1 MATTR
6 LIYPPTM
13 KWTEED
19 ERKYAHILSDDPPP
33 VEVVSPERDERKLD
47 AMPRT
52 VVNIGTRNGVTTKVH
67 FQDNESIIERQWD
80 AEPFLKAAAEQ
91 RANNQGR
98 TLGDSFESYGI
109 MPPAIMGQAIAEGWI
124 DDGDRV
130 DKWFRENPALSASL
144 ISIMTRWSI
153 GSMLSCTARSY
164 ALTAIWS
171 CERLTSRIS
180 ASIRLRPIRSR
191 RI

>member
-80 AEPFLKAAAEQ
+80 AERSWGKRLP
-91 RANNQGR
+91 RAGSTTANGSTSGSGKTR
-98 TLGDSFESYGI
+98 H
-109 MPPAIMGQAIAEGWI
+109 
-124 DDGDRV
+124 
-130 DKWFRENPALSASL
+130 SL
-144 ISIMTRWSI
+144 PIP
-153 GSMLSCTARSY
+153 RSS
-164 ALTAIWS
+164 LND
-171 CERLTSRIS
+171 ERLATALYLHR
-180 ASIRLRPIRSR
+180 
-191 RI
+191 